1 MEYVVCPQ
9 NDDWAGWALPM
20 NNEGYLLHLALY
32 CRDVLKFA
40 EAFLERTQIGNH
52 RAGPRCLD
60 GLVQHA
66 QQITSLEDRNRA
78 IIRDSFFLRGFG
90 PVRDLQQQ
98 VGVQYTAVSAQVTR
112 NEDLAI
118 VHRLEPGTL
127 QFFAA
132 GSQPGPAARSV
143 WVSAEGGGWFY
154 VVTYKQAI
162 NAQSPFKTPDWI
174 LQARKFQEKLLHVSF
189 LDVGVFTCTCVAVV
203 VVVVVDD

>member
-143 WVSAEGGGWFY
+143 WG
-154 VVTYKQAI
+154 Q
-162 NAQSPFKTPDWI
+162 
-174 LQARKFQEKLLHVSF
+174 
-189 LDVGVFTCTCVAVV
+189 C
-203 VVVVVDD
+203 